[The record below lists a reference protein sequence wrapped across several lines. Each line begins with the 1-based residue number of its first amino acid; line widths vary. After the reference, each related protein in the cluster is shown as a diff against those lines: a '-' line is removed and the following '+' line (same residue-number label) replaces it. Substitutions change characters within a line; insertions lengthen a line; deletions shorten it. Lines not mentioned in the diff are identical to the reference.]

1 MLLLKILIFDHLKRA
16 TEYITNNKLCVTKQD
31 IKVFQKKHLP
41 PLKLKSSNST
51 NLLRK
56 QKTLHKD
63 LHIAS
68 GFLPYTQVPMQVD
81 S

>member
-1 MLLLKILIFDHLKRA
+1 MLLLKILIFDHLKRG
-16 TEYITNNKLCVTKQD
+16 TEHITNNKLYVTKPG

-41 PLKLKSSNST
+41 PPKLKCSNST

-68 GFLPYTQVPMQVD
+68 GFPPYTQVSMQVD